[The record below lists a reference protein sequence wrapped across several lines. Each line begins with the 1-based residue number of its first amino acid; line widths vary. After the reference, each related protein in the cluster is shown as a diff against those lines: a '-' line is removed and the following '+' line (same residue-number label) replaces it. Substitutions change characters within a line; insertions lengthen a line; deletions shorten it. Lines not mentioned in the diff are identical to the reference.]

1 MIQTHERARGEAGR
15 KMHSK
20 KKVIAICG
28 MPGSGKGVA
37 AEAARQVGFRVLALG
52 DVIREETERRG
63 LDPSPKNMGTVM
75 LQVRAEEGPAAVA
88 KRLLPKIEAAQSGAV
103 VVEGVRSLDELDEL
117 RSKYDVWTVT
127 IHASPQTRFQ
137 RLLARN
143 RSDDPKDMET
153 FNERDRRELNVGL
166 CQVVAL
172 ADLLLVNE
180 GKIEELQTAFKQIL
194 HKLDGK

>member
-1 MIQTHERARGEAGR
+1 MVGSREVNDKMQPR
-15 KMHSK
+15 KR
-20 KKVIAICG
+20 VIAITG

-63 LDPSPKNMGTVM
+63 LEPSPKNMGAVM

-88 KRLLPKIEAAQSGAV
+88 NRLLPKIEAAQSDAV
-103 VVEGVRSLDELDEL
+103 IVEGVRSLNELDAL

-127 IHASPQTRFQ
+127 IHASPRTRFQ

-143 RSDDPKDMET
+143 RSDDPKDMDT
-153 FNERDRRELNVGL
+153 FNERDRRELSVGL
-166 CQVVAL
+166 CQAVAL
-172 ADLLLVNE
+172 ADVLLVNE
-180 GKIEELQTAFKQIL
+180 GKIEDLQAAFKEIL
-194 HKLDGK
+194 YKLGRK